1 MEKELKDY
9 IKEINIGNIKIK
21 NNVFLAPMA
30 GVTDIPF
37 RKICRKFG
45 PGLTFTEMASTKAME
60 FSSSKTEKIL
70 QVMEDER
77 PSVVQIF
84 GNDKDIIRNTIE
96 HLNND
101 DTIDIIDINMGC
113 PAPKLVKN
121 GDGAGLLLNLEKVE
135 EIIKEA
141 TSVSRKPITVKTRKG
156 FNNDIITAVEV
167 AKICEKYGVA
177 MITIHGRT
185 REEYYT
191 GVSDLDIIKK
201 VKESVSIP
209 VIGNGDITDVES
221 AKRMFEYT
229 HCDGIMI
236 ARGAQGNPWIFK
248 SILEGKDYIPT
259 NSQRLQIILE
269 HIQYALDNEENK
281 KQAVFKMRKH
291 IAWYLKGLK
300 NSTYVKDKINR
311 EENIEEVIKILKEY
325 FNLLEDTSYDN

>member
-1 MEKELKDY
+1 MLENY
-9 IKEINIGNIKIK
+9 IKEIRIGNILVK
-21 NNVFLAPMA
+21 NNIFLAPMA

-60 FSSSKTEKIL
+60 FNSQKTSKIL
-70 QVMEDER
+70 HIMDDER

-84 GNDKDIIRNTIE
+84 GSDKDVIKNTIE
-96 HLNND
+96 KLND
-101 DTIDIIDINMGC
+101 DNNIDIIDINMGC

-121 GDGAGLLLNLEKVE
+121 GDGAGLLLNLDKVE

-141 TSVSRKPITVKTRKG
+141 TRVSKKPITVKTRKG
-156 FNNDIITAVEV
+156 FNDSIITAVKV

-177 MITIHGRT
+177 MITVHGRT
-185 REEYYT
+185 REQYYS
-191 GVSDLDIIKK
+191 GSADLDIIKA
-201 VKESVSIP
+201 VKEAVSIP
-209 VIGNGDITDVES
+209 VIGNGDIVDIES

-229 HCDGIMI
+229 KCDGIMI

-259 NSQRLQIILE
+259 NKERLEIILE
-269 HIQYALDNEENK
+269 HINYAIENEESIR
-281 KQAVFKMRKH
+281 QATLKMRKH

-300 NSTYVKDKINR
+300 NSSYIKDMINR
-311 EENIEEVIKILKEY
+311 EEDIEKVKEILIEY
-325 FNLLEDTSYDN
+325 LL

>member
-1 MEKELKDY
+1 MLENY
-9 IKEINIGNIKIK
+9 IKEIRIGNILVK
-21 NNVFLAPMA
+21 NNIFLAPMA

-60 FSSSKTEKIL
+60 FNSQKTSKIL
-70 QVMEDER
+70 HIMDDER

-84 GNDKDIIRNTIE
+84 GSDKDVIKNTIE
-96 HLNND
+96 KLND
-101 DTIDIIDINMGC
+101 DDNIDIIDINMGC

-121 GDGAGLLLNLEKVE
+121 GDGAGLLLNLDKVE

-141 TSVSRKPITVKTRKG
+141 TRVSKKPITVKTRKG
-156 FNNDIITAVEV
+156 FNDSIITAVKV

-177 MITIHGRT
+177 MITVHGRT
-185 REEYYT
+185 REQYYS
-191 GVSDLDIIKK
+191 GSADLDIIKA
-201 VKESVSIP
+201 VKEAVSIP
-209 VIGNGDITDVES
+209 VIGNGDIVDIES

-229 HCDGIMI
+229 KCDGIMI

-259 NSQRLQIILE
+259 NKERLEIILE
-269 HIQYALDNEENK
+269 HINYAIENEESIR
-281 KQAVFKMRKH
+281 QATLKMRKH

-300 NSTYVKDKINR
+300 NSSYIKDMINR
-311 EENIEEVIKILKEY
+311 EEDIEKVKE
-325 FNLLEDTSYDN
+325 LLIEYLL

>member
-1 MEKELKDY
+1 MLENY
-9 IKEINIGNIKIK
+9 IKEIRIGNILVK
-21 NNVFLAPMA
+21 NNIFLAPMA

-60 FSSSKTEKIL
+60 FNSQKTSKIL
-70 QVMEDER
+70 HIMDDER

-84 GNDKDIIRNTIE
+84 GSDKDVIKNTIE
-96 HLNND
+96 KLND
-101 DTIDIIDINMGC
+101 DDNIDIIDINMGC

-121 GDGAGLLLNLEKVE
+121 GDGAGLLLNLDKVE

-141 TSVSRKPITVKTRKG
+141 TRVSKKPITVKTRKG
-156 FNNDIITAVEV
+156 FNDSIITAVKV

-177 MITIHGRT
+177 MITVHGRT
-185 REEYYT
+185 REQYYS
-191 GVSDLDIIKK
+191 GSADLDIIKA
-201 VKESVSIP
+201 VKEAVSIP
-209 VIGNGDITDVES
+209 VIGNGDIVDIES

-229 HCDGIMI
+229 KCDGIMI

-259 NSQRLQIILE
+259 NKERLEIILE
-269 HIQYALDNEENK
+269 HINYALENEESIR
-281 KQAVFKMRKH
+281 QATLKMRKH

-300 NSTYVKDKINR
+300 NSSYIKDMINR
-311 EENIEEVIKILKEY
+311 EEDIEKVKEILIKY
-325 FNLLEDTSYDN
+325 LL

>member
-1 MEKELKDY
+1 MLENY
-9 IKEINIGNIKIK
+9 IKEIRIGNILVK
-21 NNVFLAPMA
+21 NNIFLAPMA

-60 FSSSKTEKIL
+60 FNSQKTSKIL
-70 QVMEDER
+70 HIMDDER

-84 GNDKDIIRNTIE
+84 GSDKDVIRNTIE
-96 HLNND
+96 KLND
-101 DTIDIIDINMGC
+101 DDNIDIIDINMGC

-121 GDGAGLLLNLEKVE
+121 GDGAGLLLNLDKVE

-141 TSVSRKPITVKTRKG
+141 TRVSKKPITVKTRKG
-156 FNNDIITAVEV
+156 FNDSIITAVKV

-185 REEYYT
+185 REQYYS
-191 GVSDLDIIKK
+191 GSADLDIIKA
-201 VKESVSIP
+201 VKEAVSIP
-209 VIGNGDITDVES
+209 VIGNGDIVDIES

-229 HCDGIMI
+229 KCDGIMI

-259 NSQRLQIILE
+259 NKERLEIILE
-269 HIQYALDNEENK
+269 HINYALENEESIR
-281 KQAVFKMRKH
+281 QATLKMRKH

-300 NSTYVKDKINR
+300 NSSYIKDMINR
-311 EENIEEVIKILKEY
+311 EEDIEKVKEILIEY
-325 FNLLEDTSYDN
+325 LL

>member
-1 MEKELKDY
+1 MLENY
-9 IKEINIGNIKIK
+9 IKEIRIGNILVK
-21 NNVFLAPMA
+21 NNIFLAPMA

-60 FSSSKTEKIL
+60 FNSQKTSKIL
-70 QVMEDER
+70 HIMDDER

-84 GNDKDIIRNTIE
+84 GSDKDVIRNTIE
-96 HLNND
+96 KLND
-101 DTIDIIDINMGC
+101 DDNIDIIDINMGC

-121 GDGAGLLLNLEKVE
+121 GDGAGLLLNLDKVE

-141 TSVSRKPITVKTRKG
+141 TRVSKKTITVKTRKG
-156 FNNDIITAVEV
+156 FNDSIITAVKV

-177 MITIHGRT
+177 MITVHGRT
-185 REEYYT
+185 REQYYS
-191 GVSDLDIIKK
+191 GSADLDIIKA
-201 VKESVSIP
+201 VKEAVSIP
-209 VIGNGDITDVES
+209 VIGNGDIVDIES

-229 HCDGIMI
+229 KCDGIMI

-259 NSQRLQIILE
+259 NKERLEIILE
-269 HIQYALDNEENK
+269 HINYAIENEESIR
-281 KQAVFKMRKH
+281 QATLKMRKH

-300 NSTYVKDKINR
+300 NSSYIKDMINR
-311 EENIEEVIKILKEY
+311 EEDIEKVKEILIEY
-325 FNLLEDTSYDN
+325 LL